1 MYIRKRWY
9 YLIFSTLKGWRR
21 GGRKIQLRAAAATA
35 KETTNKDR
43 GKRTGRRGGQGP
55 FPPRN
60 TAARKGRWWG
70 LSLRAKAGWDRK
82 REMAEGVASTASN
95 LSAMPKTRRT
105 GSRQRKRRREQKK
118 SHFGEKRLEIL
129 LSLSLMTSSR
139 AEGEKE
145 TGRLISSRAFH
156 ERDEERKTRECTTAA
171 CPRVQS

>member
-1 MYIRKRWY
+1 MYIRKHRY

-21 GGRKIQLRAAAATA
+21 GGRKIQLRVAAAAA

-43 GKRTGRRGGQGP
+43 GKRTGRWGGQGP

-105 GSRQRKRRREQKK
+105 GSRQRKRKREQKKK
-118 SHFGEKRLEIL
+118 SHFGEKRKDTLV
-129 LSLSLMTSSR
+129 SLSLMTSSR
-139 AEGEKE
+139 CRRGVAC
-145 TGRLISSRAFH
+145 RRR
-156 ERDEERKTRECTTAA
+156 ERDRTVNK
-171 CPRVQS
+171 

>member
-21 GGRKIQLRAAAATA
+21 GGRKIQLRAAAAAATATA

-70 LSLRAKAGWDRK
+70 LSLRAKARWDRK
-82 REMAEGVASTASN
+82 REMAEGVAFTASN

-105 GSRQRKRRREQKK
+105 GSRQRKREQKKK

-139 AEGEKE
+139 CRRGVAC
-145 TGRLISSRAFH
+145 RRR
-156 ERDEERKTRECTTAA
+156 ERDRTVNK
-171 CPRVQS
+171 